1 MNFTKEVSAAAIIA
15 AGLGVS
21 AFGFVAPAQ
30 AACAS
35 FWGMGN
41 AAGCTST
48 FGNTAVALGTTGS
61 ATAVGGFGN
70 TAIALSDDAT
80 ALSAGFFS
88 TAVASGHNSH
98 ATAVGIG
105 SLAVDLADKDN
116 LGSGATALGTLN
128 RAINIGNNNSASAIS
143 GSIPKVDLQT
153 GNIDIGNNTALNIGE
168 GNRADAVGGFSN
180 GVYNLGNRN
189 WGVAQGVLSNVVQVG
204 DDNHGTLRIPVP
216 HVESLTNSSYEHP
229 PYIEVPTPN
238 VAAGLGAQNLVLGN
252 RNSQNV
258 IGNLSVGTT
267 IGDDNENDVVDPKL
281 LAPTANPLDRFRP
294 SLNFSTIIGSR
305 NAVSSFGSGNFT
317 TVLGNDNDDDGVEV
331 EGDNNVTTVVGN
343 NSHATA
349 TGKRNLTSV
358 FGNHSGAHSE
368 GDDKVSTA
376 LGDNK
381 HAVNGFNND

>member
-1 MNFTKEVSAAAIIA
+1 MNLTKEVSAAAIIA
-15 AGLGVS
+15 AGLGAS

-143 GSIPKVDLQT
+143 GSIPQVDLQT

-168 GNRADAVGGFSN
+168 GNRADAIGGFSN

-204 DDNHGTLRIPVP
+204 DDNHGNIKVGYDKYYKPIYQPV
-216 HVESLTNSSYEHP
+216 
-229 PYIEVPTPN
+229 PN

-305 NAVSSFGSGNFT
+305 NAVSTFGSGNFT
-317 TVLGNDNDDDGVEV
+317 TVLGNDNDSHGGVEV
-331 EGDNNVTTVVGN
+331 EGDNNVTTVFGN
-343 NSHATA
+343 DNHASA

-358 FGNHSGAHSE
+358 FGNHSGAHSN